1 MTNHKK
7 TNCSHLTLT
16 PLRQQ
21 RLSELTNRVMR
32 GDFRH
37 HSLIPMA
44 ELNSSALSS
53 SYLRKKFRDYK
64 PILENYFDV
73 TNSSYQFGNGT
84 GHTRKYKLKSWV
96 VHEYLSDL
104 KSSDS
109 LTVIRFQDKKY
120 IAINSVPENAVHE
133 VDILG
138 KPKAS
143 KIVLHPIVNVNID
156 MIDSVIK
163 NLENSTSIVPRKH
176 IRIQNLIHL
185 YQWKKALN
193 NTLVPN
199 SIVQLYQES
208 TNGRLSP
215 LSKVN
220 APNIISTPS
229 RIRKI
234 LFSDMDLYGYD
245 MSNSHFSIFYSLC
258 RQYGIECRN
267 LKYYLNNKKKCR
279 DEWSDKYYIKMKNL
293 KSYLISWLYG
303 NSNNVVKQNPFYQ
316 VLGDEA
322 MVAIKKD
329 KILSG
334 IYKDIVRGRK
344 VIVENHRANG
354 VVTNILGKEREVDTI
369 KSDLCFILFGYESKI
384 MEIVNQIIGDE
395 MKVLIY
401 DGWIGNKV
409 DVSFLESE
417 VERELGLTVR
427 FDEELIESPS
437 LFYLR

>member
-1 MTNHKK
+1 MTNNKDTK
-7 TNCSHLTLT
+7 FSTLTLS

-44 ELNSSALSS
+44 EINSSALSS

-73 TNSSYQFGNGT
+73 VNASYQFGNGT
-84 GHTRKYKLKSWV
+84 GRTRKYKLKDWAV
-96 VHEYLSDL
+96 EEYLSDL
-104 KSSDS
+104 KNSESIV
-109 LTVIRFQDKKY
+109 LTRFQDKKY
-120 IAINSVPENAVHE
+120 IPIRSVPESAVHE
-133 VDILG
+133 VDINGVLR
-138 KPKAS
+138 AS
-143 KIVLHPIVNVNID
+143 QIELQPIVKLNINK
-156 MIDSVIK
+156 IDSIIDE
-163 NLENSTSIVPRKH
+163 LENAKSVVPRDH
-176 IRIQNLIHL
+176 IRIINLIHL

-199 SIVQLYQES
+199 SILQLYQES

-220 APNIISTPS
+220 SPNFISTPN

-234 LFSDMDLYGYD
+234 LFSDMDLYSYD
-245 MSNSHFSIFYSLC
+245 ISNCHFSIFNSLAE
-258 RQYGIECRN
+258 QYGVECPN
-267 LKYYLNNKKKCR
+267 LKYYLENKQACR
-279 DEWSDKYYIKMKNL
+279 NEWSEKYYVSVKSL
-293 KSYLISWLYG
+293 KAYIISWLYG
-303 NSNNVVKQNPFYQ
+303 GGNNVIKENSFYSS
-316 VLGDEA
+316 LGDHTLK
-322 MVAIKKD
+322 AIKQD

-334 IYKDIVRGRK
+334 IFRDIVRGRK

-354 VVTNILGKEREVDTI
+354 VVTNILGKERDVDII

-384 MEIVNQIIGDE
+384 MEIVNQKIGDD

-417 VERELGLTVR
+417 VERELELTVS

-437 LFYLR
+437 IFSLK